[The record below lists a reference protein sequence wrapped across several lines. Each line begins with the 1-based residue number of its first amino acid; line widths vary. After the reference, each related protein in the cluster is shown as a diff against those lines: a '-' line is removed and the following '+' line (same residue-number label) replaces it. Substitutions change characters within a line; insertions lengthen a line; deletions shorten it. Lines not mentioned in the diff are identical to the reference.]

1 MNRLFSALVLGVY
14 LASCAP
20 ALLPPAGS
28 AAFGADGRN
37 GRAASEGQTAAKS
50 ELPDRAREK
59 RLVEAWESE
68 AIARGMALEQAL
80 KEQIPEMIRRN
91 GGLHPA
97 PGFDPES
104 VWGNAAPHTYVYQ
117 VSRGLVSHAGQSFY
131 DVRQAGFLFSRVEEL
146 TRTETS
152 YISKADL
159 LMPYFMLCFDEEAM
173 QRAAGN
179 SDPDL
184 AEYPLVKAIL
194 DKGLKPAD
202 YVDFE
207 AYYNLYLRERAGPPG
222 ANKITSH
229 HYQTVT
235 LPKYRA
241 EITLEHRDYLWEYEL
256 YAADTESLT
265 APGEA
270 RLDREYI
277 AGQGIDF
284 GSEDFEDR
292 LNGYSVRKSA
302 FENVGDILD
311 GYWEALHGEPMFR
324 RAFERAVGSI
334 DAYLAAEGVVAG
346 ANLPTYFKVRR
357 SIPVYRCHAPRLAVC
372 GAAQALSY
380 GWLQTPVV
388 AVNLYGG
395 DDCWLDVPRISSA
408 ESNKRGISYASFES
422 GRGNGQDGFSGYE
435 TPGAYGGHALNGPG
449 RPDRFS
455 MGAFEIHSP
464 EIPKQKAAEAF
475 AGSYYQCNFPYKMF
489 SRAALRG
496 MSAGEAIEAVLKQ
509 TGDSI
514 PEYWQDR
521 FHGKRDSR
529 MTPDDALLIMGI
541 LLAVAD
547 VVTISAAIY
556 EAFFVAEAVAV
567 AAGEAASGGGAFAV
581 SEIAA
586 EVASERS
593 ASSVAASEVFEAAA
607 ALSSSSSLISSS
619 SSSAAL
625 AAEYST
631 LVGTYGAA
639 YIEYVGPVSQFYRLA
654 GQDVPGNPLMV
665 YIPISASPVRNT
677 FTQPVASAGIYMVPR
692 WMTMATTTP
701 GMRVFISARYRIVL
715 NARRPRATF
724 HVIRRQVPRPAPY
737 QTPGQPTNYYLP
749 EEISITHFTMPVV
762 NPPHIWL
769 PVGYPITRPQYLV
782 QSVLTLQDSL
792 APTWLG
798 FPYAPLIL
806 PFPPLPPP

>member
-28 AAFGADGRN
+28 AEAVGRN
-37 GRAASEGQTAAKS
+37 GRAASEGQAAAKS

-59 RLVEAWESE
+59 RLVSAWEDE
-68 AIARGMALEQAL
+68 AIARGLALEQAL

-173 QRAAGN
+173 QQAAGN

-184 AEYPLVKAIL
+184 AEYPLVKAVL

-202 YVDFE
+202 YVDYA
-207 AYYNLYLRERAGPPG
+207 AYYKLYLPACPP
-222 ANKITSH
+222 AKSPNDTNTFYI
-229 HYQTVT
+229 YRTVT
-235 LPKYRA
+235 LPKYKA
-241 EITLEHRDYLWEYEL
+241 DITLEHREYLWEYEL
-256 YAADTESLT
+256 YAADTVSLT

-395 DDCWLDVPRISSA
+395 
-408 ESNKRGISYASFES
+408 
-422 GRGNGQDGFSGYE
+422 
-435 TPGAYGGHALNGPG
+435 TT
-449 RPDRFS
+449 
-455 MGAFEIHSP
+455 
-464 EIPKQKAAEAF
+464 
-475 AGSYYQCNFPYKMF
+475 AGSTCRAYRARKATSGESATPRS
-489 SRAALRG
+489 SR
-496 MSAGEAIEAVLKQ
+496 
-509 TGDSI
+509 
-514 PEYWQDR
+514 
-521 FHGKRDSR
+521 
-529 MTPDDALLIMGI
+529 
-541 LLAVAD
+541 
-547 VVTISAAIY
+547 
-556 EAFFVAEAVAV
+556 
-567 AAGEAASGGGAFAV
+567 GGGTGRTAFPATGPP
-581 SEIAA
+581 ARMA
-586 EVASERS
+586 
-593 ASSVAASEVFEAAA
+593 
-607 ALSSSSSLISSS
+607 
-619 SSSAAL
+619 
-625 AAEYST
+625 
-631 LVGTYGAA
+631 GT
-639 YIEYVGPVSQFYRLA
+639 R
-654 GQDVPGNPLMV
+654 
-665 YIPISASPVRNT
+665 
-677 FTQPVASAGIYMVPR
+677 
-692 WMTMATTTP
+692 
-701 GMRVFISARYRIVL
+701 
-715 NARRPRATF
+715 
-724 HVIRRQVPRPAPY
+724 
-737 QTPGQPTNYYLP
+737 
-749 EEISITHFTMPVV
+749 
-762 NPPHIWL
+762 
-769 PVGYPITRPQYLV
+769 
-782 QSVLTLQDSL
+782 
-792 APTWLG
+792 
-798 FPYAPLIL
+798 
-806 PFPPLPPP
+806 